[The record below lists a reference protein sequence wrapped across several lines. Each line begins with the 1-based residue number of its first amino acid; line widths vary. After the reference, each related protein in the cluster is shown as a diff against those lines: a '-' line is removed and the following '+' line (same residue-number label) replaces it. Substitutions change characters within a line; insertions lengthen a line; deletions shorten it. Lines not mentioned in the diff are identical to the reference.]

1 MFGGKL
7 GLRLRTPS
15 DQTLPL
21 WREPAGPSQR
31 LRGSIA
37 PGTPKRPQPSP
48 PAALNRPAAEL
59 PDQDWP
65 RPARIAP
72 PRLCCP
78 SRHQGCGTGGANIA
92 RPQLILIQDQAQ
104 IVRSAFARWW
114 QGDVPGLRGS
124 FSSRHFICATIQRRA
139 TVQRRV
145 GVAYHVVERNA
156 V

>member
-7 GLRLRTPS
+7 ALRLRTPS

-37 PGTPKRPQPSP
+37 PSTPKRPQPSP

-65 RPARIAP
+65 RPARTAP
-72 PRLCCP
+72 PRHCRP
-78 SRHQGCGTGGANIA
+78 SRNQGCGTGGANIA

-114 QGDVPGLRGS
+114 QGRDRESNPAWHCSTPRTPRFGRGVEEIVFIGLWG
-124 FSSRHFICATIQRRA
+124 
-139 TVQRRV
+139 
-145 GVAYHVVERNA
+145 G
-156 V
+156 